1 VIRQSTATRLLGLG
15 YTSVL
20 AGVGI
25 TQLID
30 GSGSLVALILVAFA
44 AVAGVRMWRFGVVAD
59 EASLVVRNTVR
70 TRRLARSDIA
80 DFRLDDLRFTAGLGQ
95 AVRALGRDGRVQTLG
110 VTRGLRGRP
119 DRDRHLAELRRWLG
133 SGRR

>member
-1 VIRQSTATRLLGLG
+1 MIRQSTATRLLGLG

-59 EASLVVRNTVR
+59 NGGLVVRNTVR
-70 TRRLARSDIA
+70 IHDWAAVVTIAEFDPAYLGLVEADERVASLPASAPTRMAPASA
-80 DFRLDDLRFTAGLGQ
+80 N
-95 AVRALGRDGRVQTLG
+95 
-110 VTRGLRGRP
+110 
-119 DRDRHLAELRRWLG
+119 
-133 SGRR
+133 